1 MWLLKF
7 LISLAAIM
15 LCSAAGANPNATST
29 PSPLGDLQRQIDA
42 LDSRIETLEQAAP
55 DSNVD
60 GRTYCMMV
68 DVAILRGL
76 SVDSTE
82 ILETVV
88 VRRILAFTGGA
99 FTATLVSSDRNVQ
112 DDSGVVTPVT
122 GTSPGVFEGTYI
134 QSGNQLDLNF
144 TTGATASWYVS
155 ADGSVIHN
163 NDIDFLGPFPNSM
176 SIGIVR
182 SSTMIESAT
191 CNAAG

>member
-1 MWLLKF
+1 
-7 LISLAAIM
+7 
-15 LCSAAGANPNATST
+15 
-29 PSPLGDLQRQIDA
+29 
-42 LDSRIETLEQAAP
+42 
-55 DSNVD
+55 
-60 GRTYCMMV
+60 MMV

-82 ILETVV
+82 ILEKVV

-122 GTSPGVFEGTYI
+122 GTSPGVLEGTYI
-134 QSGNQLDLNF
+134 QSGNQLALNF